1 MIRNAMFVAS
11 LAASLPL
18 TAQSI
23 TRAAAGI
30 MRFDDTNGVSFRYP
44 ATWTFTEQA
53 TWQFPMSIQPIP
65 SSESQIRGRIFTHSL
80 PGVRQWPVTPF
91 SGAEFGYDA
100 REVDS
105 IESCRALARTESLDG
120 KVDQV
125 SIHGISYWHGKA
137 SRAGM
142 SQITSDDIYTTI
154 IGPRPPGGSCL
165 LFDLA
170 VHDVTAPGADTPP
183 RPYTPREKSIIHG
196 TLMKI
201 LASVRIPAQSR

>member
-1 MIRNAMFVAS
+1 MFVVS
-11 LAASLPL
+11 LAAGLPL
-18 TAQSI
+18 SAQSI
-23 TRAAAGI
+23 TQASPGI
-30 MRFDDTNGVSFRYP
+30 MRFEDTNGTSFRYP

-53 TWQFPMSIQPIP
+53 PWQFPMSIQPSL

-80 PGVRQWPVTPF
+80 PGVRQWPVTSF

-100 REVDS
+100 REVHS
-105 IESCRALARTESLDG
+105 VEACRALVLTANPDG
-120 KVDQV
+120 KVDQLT
-125 SIHGISYWHGKA
+125 IHGVSYWHGRA
-137 SRAGM
+137 AQAGM
-142 SQITSDDIYTTI
+142 SQITSDDIYAAV
-154 IGPRPPGGSCL
+154 IGPQPAGGSCL